1 MYELAAQRHAEQET
15 SFGILVKDT
24 LIYEILSIQ
33 VGREE
38 GEVGEGA
45 YVASCY
51 RIWDKLCLV

>member
-1 MYELAAQRHAEQET
+1 MQSRRL
-15 SFGILVKDT
+15 GILVKDT

-45 YVASCY
+45 CGY